1 MTLYVQI
8 DKGQIVSGAKVD
20 RNEPGWVEIQDSAP
34 RFDPSYQTLTKGEI
48 AVVDGFPVQ
57 QYAVTDFLDLAA
69 LIAQRRA
76 EVSAALEAKATAGI
90 TIQGVNAPVQMRDG
104 DRANLDGAVM
114 QASLSLTNPAVGWAP
129 GFAWR
134 LADNS
139 MLPLPTPQSV
149 IGFGVQIAAA
159 YLALRVQ
166 AWAHKDAIAQLKDV
180 ASVAAYDITKGW

>member
-1 MTLYVQI
+1 MTLFVQI
-8 DKGQIVSGAKVD
+8 DKGEIISGPKVD
-20 RNEPGWVEIQDSAP
+20 RNEPGWLAIADSAP

-57 QYAVTDFLDLAA
+57 QYAVTDFLDLKT
-69 LIAQRRA
+69 LIVQRRA
-76 EVSAALEAKATAGI
+76 EVSAALEAKAAVGVV
-90 TIQGVNAPVQMRDG
+90 IQGVAAPVQMRDG

-114 QASLSLTNPAVGWAP
+114 QASLTLTNPAIGWAP

-139 MLPLPTPQSV
+139 MLPLPTAQSV
-149 IGFGVQIAAA
+149 IAFGIQIAGA